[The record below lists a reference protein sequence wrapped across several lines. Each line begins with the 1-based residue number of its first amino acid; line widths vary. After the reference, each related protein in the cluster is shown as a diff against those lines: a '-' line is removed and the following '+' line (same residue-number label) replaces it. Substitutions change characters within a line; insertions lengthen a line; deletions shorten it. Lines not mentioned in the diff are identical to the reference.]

1 MGQITIEVPQR
12 IKRSYKVSDKSF
24 VQKLLKELDGSG
36 DSVKVSAED
45 IQDVKQAR
53 KARIEYQRTGES
65 STIAELREEFSL

>member
-12 IKRSYKVSDKSF
+12 IKRRYRISDKDF
-24 VQKLLKELDGSG
+24 VQKLLKELDDSG
-36 DSVKVSAED
+36 DSVAVTADD

-65 STIAELREEFSL
+65 STIAEMREEFNL